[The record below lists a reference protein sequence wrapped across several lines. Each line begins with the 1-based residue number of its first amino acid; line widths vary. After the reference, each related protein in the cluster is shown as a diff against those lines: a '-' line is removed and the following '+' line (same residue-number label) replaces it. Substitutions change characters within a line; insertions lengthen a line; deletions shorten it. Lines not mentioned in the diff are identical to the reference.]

1 MTNQPETINI
11 KNCNSIGEMVD
22 YILELNML
30 YDKVTDFLDSNLDN
44 LKTSYRYFNEHE
56 YNRCYLKLEELKRDT
71 QIVRRQTDILDNRI
85 FDSTLPDHVMCFAF
99 DETLKEINKNI
110 VNLNEKCNS
119 IMEKITFKFF
129 LIQN

>member
-1 MTNQPETINI
+1 MINQPETINI

-22 YILELNML
+22 YIVELELL

-56 YNRCYLKLEELKRDT
+56 YNRCYLKLEELKRDM

-99 DETLKEINKNI
+99 DEALKEINKNI
-110 VNLNEKCNS
+110 INLNDKCNS

-129 LIQN
+129 LIEN